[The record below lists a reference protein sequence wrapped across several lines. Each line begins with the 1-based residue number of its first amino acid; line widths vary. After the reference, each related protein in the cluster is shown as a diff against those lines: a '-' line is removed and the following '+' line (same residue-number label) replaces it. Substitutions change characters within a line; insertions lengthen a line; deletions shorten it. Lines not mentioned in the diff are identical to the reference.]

1 MLKFIYLG
9 RLLKKILHQFCIIS
23 SENETLEPRK
33 TMTSKSQDQRTTT
46 SHIATISRNGDNK
59 AKTTRS
65 KDIFWETQSNDIE
78 KSWHRVSAEFL
89 PLQSVVTTSSVNA
102 EKMFGIFPEKHSRR
116 SMLSRDWNETWNHNH
131 QCTLDRFKATM
142 INWLSDL
149 LRAKE
154 VVKHLF

>member
-65 KDIFWETQSNDIE
+65 KGIFWETQSNDIE
-78 KSWHRVSAEFL
+78 NQR
-89 PLQSVVTTSSVNA
+89 P
-102 EKMFGIFPEKHSRR
+102 
-116 SMLSRDWNETWNHNH
+116 
-131 QCTLDRFKATM
+131 
-142 INWLSDL
+142 
-149 LRAKE
+149 
-154 VVKHLF
+154 